1 MRAGHFKQS
10 YTELVAFTDSAAVKA
25 WTGVL
30 LLACLAL
37 PAVVGPYFLTLATT
51 ILITAIGVVGLN
63 LLTGACGLISLGQA
77 GFLAIGAYTAGI
89 LAANY
94 SLSIIP
100 GIICGG
106 LFAALLSLLVGIPS
120 LRLKGL
126 YLAITTLAF
135 TVIATHTILNL
146 DWITRG
152 SAGLFL
158 PAPTLFGL
166 PLATKTA
173 FYYFS
178 LAMAVLFVVAAMNIM
193 RSRVGRAFAA
203 IRDHDT
209 AAEMMG
215 INQVSYKLMAF
226 AISAF
231 FAGAAGALS
240 AYQVRYINVDSF
252 ALLVSIEALAM
263 IIVGGLGS
271 IAGAILGTIF
281 MSLLPEVTRWLF
293 DTLGSGLTEV
303 FSTRALEVRGLL
315 YGIVIVVV
323 LRVQPDGLMGLWRDA
338 KRLWSNWPFRY

>member
-1 MRAGHFKQS
+1 MRAGHFKES
-10 YTELVAFTDSAAVKA
+10 YSELVAFTDSGVVKA
-25 WTGVL
+25 WTTIL
-30 LLACLAL
+30 LLACLVL
-37 PAVVGPYFLTLATT
+37 PAVAGPYVMTLATT
-51 ILITAIGVVGLN
+51 ILITAIGIVGLN
-63 LLTGACGLISLGQA
+63 LLTGVCGLISLGQA

-89 LAANY
+89 LAVDFG
-94 SLSIIP
+94 LSIVP
-100 GIICGG
+100 GMICGG
-106 LFAALLSLLVGIPS
+106 VLAALLSLLVGVPS

-135 TVIATHTILNL
+135 TVIVTHSILNL
-146 DWITRG
+146 DGWTRG
-152 SAGLFL
+152 SAGMFL
-158 PAPTLFGL
+158 PAPTVFGI

-178 LAMAVLFVVAAMNIM
+178 LAMCVLFTVAAMNIM

-203 IRDHDT
+203 IRDQDT

-226 AISAF
+226 GISAF
-231 FAGAAGALS
+231 FTGAAGALS

-271 IAGAILGTIF
+271 IAGAIAGTIF
-281 MSLLPEVTRWLF
+281 MSLLPEAIRWLF
-293 DTLGSGLTEV
+293 DTFGSGLTEV
-303 FSTRALEVRGLL
+303 FSTRALEVRGLI
-315 YGIVIVVV
+315 YGAVIMAV
-323 LRVQPDGLMGLWRDA
+323 LRLQPDGLMGLWRDA

>member
-10 YTELVAFTDSAAVKA
+10 YAELVAFTDSTAAKT
-25 WTGVL
+25 WTAIL

-37 PAVVGPYFLTLATT
+37 PMVAGPYSLTLATT
-51 ILITAIGVVGLN
+51 IVITVIGVVGLN
-63 LLTGACGLISLGQA
+63 LLTGVCGLISLGQA

-89 LAANY
+89 LAVDY

-100 GIICGG
+100 GMICGG
-106 LFAALLSLLVGIPS
+106 LLSALLSLLVGIPS

-152 SAGLFL
+152 SAGLSL
-158 PAPTLFGL
+158 PLPSLFGI

-178 LAMAVLFVVAAMNIM
+178 LGTAVMFVVAAMNIM
-193 RSRVGRAFAA
+193 RSRVGRAFGA

-215 INQVSYKLMAF
+215 INQVAYKLMAF

-231 FAGAAGALS
+231 FTGAAGALS

-271 IAGAILGTIF
+271 IAGAIVGTIF

-303 FSTRALEVRGLL
+303 FSTRALEVRGLI
-315 YGIVIVVV
+315 YGIVIMSV
-323 LRVQPDGLMGLWRDA
+323 LRLQPDGLMGIWRET
-338 KRLWSNWPFRY
+338 KRLWGNWPFRY

>member
-10 YTELVAFTDSAAVKA
+10 YAEFVVFTDSMAVRA

-30 LLACLAL
+30 LVACLAL
-37 PAVVGPYFLTLATT
+37 PAAVGPYFLTLATT
-51 ILITAIGVVGLN
+51 IVITAIGVVGLN
-63 LLTGACGLISLGQA
+63 LLTGVCGLISLGQA

-89 LAANY
+89 LAVDY
-94 SLSIIP
+94 SLSVVP
-100 GIICGG
+100 GIVCGG
-106 LFAALLSLLVGIPS
+106 IVSALLSLLVGIPS

-126 YLAITTLAF
+126 YLAVTTLAF

-146 DWITRG
+146 DWLTRG

-158 PAPTLFGL
+158 PPPSVLGFALTS
-166 PLATKTA
+166 KTA

-178 LAMAVLFVVAAMNIM
+178 LAVAVLFVVAAMNIM

-215 INQVSYKLMAF
+215 VSQVAYKLMAF
-226 AISAF
+226 GISAF
-231 FAGAAGALS
+231 FTGAAGALS

-293 DTLGSGLTEV
+293 DMVGGGLTEA
-303 FSTRALEVRGLL
+303 FSTRALEVRGLI
-315 YGIVIVVV
+315 YGVVIMTV
-323 LRVQPDGLMGLWRDA
+323 LRLQPDGLMGLWRDA
-338 KRLWSNWPFRY
+338 RRLWSNWPFRY